1 MARRIQGALL
11 IIGALAPLMLLL
23 VVVVS
28 SLITTGA
35 ISRATGTYRD
45 RVRAEI
51 DTARQAFAQAN
62 EGLTALNTYVT
73 AVKNAVGAVA
83 GTVARIASSITVPL
97 PDPLPQLPPVQIPG
111 VAEFKRV
118 VADVA
123 AAGRV
128 VGREVAKVTALAV
141 VPAQLGN
148 IRTATYEFAGEVRS
162 AVVRWIGI
170 VVGVLLMAV
179 VAWFLASLARVA
191 GEVRRGWALL
201 RGVVPPPLAVADLQ
215 RQLDDLRQQVAAAQ
229 GT

>member
-1 MARRIQGALL
+1 MARRILGALL
-11 IIGALAPLMLLL
+11 IIRALAPLIVL
-23 VVVVS
+23 VVLVVS
-28 SLITTGA
+28 SLITAGA
-35 ISRATGTYRD
+35 ISRATGTYKG

-83 GTVARIASSITVPL
+83 GTVAGIASSITVLL
-97 PDPLPQLPPVQIPG
+97 PDPFPQLPPVQIPG

-128 VGREVAKVTALAV
+128 VGREVDKVTALKF
-141 VPAQLGN
+141 VPTQLDD
-148 IRTATYEFAGEVRS
+148 IRSATNEFAGAVRS

-179 VAWFLASLARVA
+179 VAWLLASLARVA
-191 GEVRRGWALL
+191 ADVRRGWAQL

-215 RQLDDLRQQVAAAQ
+215 RQLDDLRQQLATVR